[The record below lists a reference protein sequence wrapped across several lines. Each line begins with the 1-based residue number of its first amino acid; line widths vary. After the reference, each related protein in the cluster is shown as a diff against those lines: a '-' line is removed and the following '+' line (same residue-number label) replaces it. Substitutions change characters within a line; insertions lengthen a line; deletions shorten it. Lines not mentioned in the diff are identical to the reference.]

1 MEPPVI
7 QRASYQS
14 SSSQLLQKRP
24 PAAAAHAILASASVT
39 DAPPAPS
46 QAQTQAQAA
55 AVAMVA
61 MASAVP
67 ARASATAEATH
78 SHNDAVAQQ
87 ATPPAAGAA
96 GGAQVLPR
104 SFMVYFK
111 GGSAKLDGADQA
123 VLNDVARLYKSHGG
137 TLRVVGHASSGTHEK
152 DAYKSQIVNLRVS
165 TQRAE
170 AVAAELARLG
180 VPRSKMAVAG
190 VSDSQPLYQ
199 ETTQG
204 GIAGNRRVE
213 IFFGP

>member
-1 MEPPVI
+1 M
-7 QRASYQS
+7 A
-14 SSSQLLQKRP
+14 
-24 PAAAAHAILASASVT
+24 
-39 DAPPAPS
+39 
-46 QAQTQAQAA
+46 
-55 AVAMVA
+55 A
-61 MASAVP
+61 MASATVP
-67 ARASATAEATH
+67 VRASNPAEATH

-87 ATPPAAGAA
+87 AAPPAAGAA
-96 GGAQVLPR
+96 GGGQVLPR
-104 SFMVYFK
+104 SFMVYFE

-123 VLNDVARLYKSHGG
+123 VLSDVARLYKSHGG

-180 VPRSKMAVAG
+180 VPRSKMAIAG

-199 ETTQG
+199 ETTRG